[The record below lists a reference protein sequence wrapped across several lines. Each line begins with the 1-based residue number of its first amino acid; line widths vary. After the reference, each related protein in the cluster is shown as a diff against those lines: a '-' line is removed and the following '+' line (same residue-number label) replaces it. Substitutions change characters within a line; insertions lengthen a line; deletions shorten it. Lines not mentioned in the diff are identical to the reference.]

1 MTETTPNEIQSMD
14 FETAFTAL
22 QESVA
27 ALESEEL
34 PLDKALALYE
44 RGQKLAHHCAVLLES
59 AELKVQQLSMT
70 ASPDLTEED

>member
-1 MTETTPNEIQSMD
+1 MTETTLNDIQSMD

-34 PLDKALALYE
+34 PLEKALALYE
-44 RGQKLAHHCAVLLES
+44 RGQKLAQHCAALLES